1 MEQLIFDL
9 TDTTG
14 NANPASEQSRAE
26 QSRAEQSRAE
36 QSRFCDYL

>member
-26 QSRAEQSRAE
+26 QSR
-36 QSRFCDYL
+36 FCDYL